1 MAVIKNNQSF
11 SNNITLSGSSNTIS
25 NALALN
31 GAITLGGAG
40 SFNGG
45 ATILSNVG
53 DPVAAQDVVTKAY
66 GDANYGGS
74 EPSDTVQ
81 TTDATP
87 TALSTIA
94 IATDTAATINASIIG
109 QSADNSDVTGGTV
122 SAVVKNDGGTL
133 TIVGTSLP
141 IVNADSTGTFD
152 IVVSGTNAL
161 IQVTGIAATTI
172 NWRDRYTTTVRS

>member
-1 MAVIKNNQSF
+1 MSVIKNNQTF
-11 SNNITLSGSSNTIS
+11 SNGLT
-25 NALALN
+25 LN
-31 GAITLGGAG
+31 GAVTLGGAG

-45 ATILSNVG
+45 GTILSNVA

-87 TALSTIA
+87 TTISTIA
-94 IATDTAATINASIIG
+94 IASDSAVNISAYITGA
-109 QSADNSDVTGGTV
+109 SADFSDVTGGSVQATV
-122 SAVVKNDGGTL
+122 RNDSGTL

-141 IVNADSTGTFD
+141 IVNASTTGTFD

-161 IQVTGIAATTI
+161 IQVTGLAATTY
-172 NWRDRYTTTVRS
+172 NWTNRYFTVVQA

>member
-1 MAVIKNNQSF
+1 MSVIKNNQTF
-11 SNNITLSGSSNTIS
+11 ANGLT
-25 NALALN
+25 LN
-31 GAITLGGAG
+31 GAVTLGGAG

-45 ATILSNVG
+45 ATILSNVA

-87 TALSTIA
+87 TTISTIP
-94 IATDTAATINASIIG
+94 IATNTAVTICAYIAG
-109 QSADNSDVTGGTV
+109 QSAGFSDVTGGSVEAT
-122 SAVVKNDGGTL
+122 VKNVGDVV

-141 IVNADSTGTFD
+141 IVNADTTGTFD

-161 IQVTGIAATTI
+161 VQVTGLAGSTY
-172 NWRDRYTTTVRS
+172 NWRDRYFTVVRA

>member
-1 MAVIKNNQSF
+1 MSVIKNNQTF
-11 SNNITLSGSSNTIS
+11 ADGLT
-25 NALALN
+25 LN
-31 GAITLGGAG
+31 GAVTLGGAG

-87 TALSTIA
+87 TTISTIA
-94 IATDTAATINASIIG
+94 IASDSAVNISAYITGA
-109 QSADNSDVTGGTV
+109 SADFSDVTGGSVQATV
-122 SAVVKNDGGTL
+122 RNDSGTL

-141 IVNADSTGTFD
+141 IVNASTTGTFD

-161 IQVTGIAATTI
+161 VQVTGLAATTY
-172 NWRDRYTTTVRS
+172 NWTDRYFTVVQA